1 MNTYLRT
8 PRRKGAQQWQM
19 VLTFQLNSASE
30 ANMLPISSQSILT
43 YMFQTQ
49 LASEVELME
58 CDF

>member
-1 MNTYLRT
+1 
-8 PRRKGAQQWQM
+8 M

-58 CDF
+58 CDFEARTDTDIV